1 MTVAFGYNSAD
12 GTFQFD
18 AEADVFHIG
27 CGCCA
32 PGCTCTSASLCA
44 AFSDCTPCSLRI
56 TFTGYTAES
65 CQAFALDPGIY
76 VYRDNSTPTSDIF
89 WYLGNPAVSTPI
101 LGDDTGMTFS
111 FTIDPPT
118 NACLVHN
125 PFAPCE
131 FTAVGGQVQIY
142 FDGCTTKPHA
152 YFFSDDVGSAGN
164 TDLGEIGPC
173 DLPIDA
179 SILYTPPDLSH
190 PAGQTVI
197 TVSYGATT
205 FCGVDTGAVN
215 DGTEYGFIGTL
226 IVDHALTAADFPI
239 TVENTDGT
247 GGGSATLTIECCSSC
262 SACPS
267 GDLTTTGSPLAAC
280 ASHWSIT
287 IAGLTTDFT
296 HGWDVYTH
304 YDSVPV
310 ADATLIDGWQSA
322 DAEAQIYC
330 SGGKWFV
337 RVTDKCNELGFG
349 ATAYIEWQADISEC
363 PSSRAANW
371 TLIHNDFGGTPVL
384 ALFPATAGATQCPS
398 NCQECCGTYNAT
410 LASTGC
416 TALNTT
422 FALARAD
429 FSCQWVDGGGSGSQI
444 FCDGPN
450 NQWVAE
456 FFGTVGDCGVAGV
469 IEFVAPMYDDPG
481 GDQKRCPLT
490 DGTKWT
496 CVRNDFGS
504 TTGPTISIATED
516 CGCATVSTECPTDC
530 SSCLDPVALTVSGG
544 TIIDGSYFATRSGC
558 TWSYS
563 DPSVSITLSCT
574 SGIWTADIN
583 SPVAGPCEII
593 ATAAVSGGCPTGL
606 TWTVSSASE
615 GCGVG
620 SGSITVTVE

>member
-1 MTVAFGYNSAD
+1 ML
-12 GTFQFD
+12 
-18 AEADVFHIG
+18 G

-32 PGCTCTSASLCA
+32 PGCTCTSASLCS

-56 TFTGYTAES
+56 TFNDYTAES
-65 CQAFALDPGIY
+65 CQAFALDPGNYILSEFSDVDFSY
-76 VYRDNSTPTSDIF
+76 V
-89 WYLGNPAVSTPI
+89 GNPDVTTEPPGWGI
-101 LGDDTGMTFS
+101 DPDMTFS
-111 FTIDPPT
+111 FTIDQPS
-118 NACLVHN
+118 NACLVI
-125 PFAPCE
+125 PFVGGACDY
-131 FTAVGGQVQIY
+131 TAIGGQVQIY
-142 FDGCTTKPHA
+142 FDGCERKPHRYLYCNLPA
-152 YFFSDDVGSAGN
+152 IEPSGDCACPPGGSSGCGGYYDEGEVG
-164 TDLGEIGPC
+164 PV
-173 DLPIDA
+173 DLPISA
-179 SILYTPPDLSH
+179 NFFYTPPDLSH

-197 TVSYGATT
+197 QVSYGNS
-205 FCGVDTGAVN
+205 GIIS
-215 DGTEYGFIGTL
+215 DGTNYGFNGTL
-226 IVDHALTAADFPI
+226 VVDHALTAADFPL
-239 TVENTDGT
+239 TVENNNGT
-247 GGGSATLTIECCSSC
+247 GGGSATLTIECCGSC
-262 SACPS
+262 ADCPS
-267 GDLTTTGSPLAAC
+267 GDLTTTGSPLALC
-280 ASHWSIT
+280 ATHWSIT

-330 SGGKWFV
+330 SGGKLFV

-398 NCQECCGTYNAT
+398 NCQECCATYNAT

-416 TALNTT
+416 SALNTT
-422 FALARAD
+422 FAMARAD
-429 FSCQWVDGGGSGSQI
+429 STCQWVDGGGSGSQI

-469 IEFVAPMYDDPG
+469 IQFVAPMYDDPG

-504 TTGPTISIATED
+504 TTGPTLSIATDD
-516 CGCATVSTECPTDC
+516 CGCATPTCPETC
-530 SSCLDPVALTVSGG
+530 EGCLDPVALTVSGG
-544 TIIDGSYFATRSGC
+544 TIIDGSYFCDRSGC

-606 TWTVSSASE
+606 TWTATSASE

-620 SGSITVTVE
+620 AGSITVTVE